1 MQTVNFTGNEKTVQ
15 KVVLKNGITLIAIEN
30 QTADLIAGRL
40 FFKSAGAMWESPQK
54 SGLFHL
60 LATVITKGTKNLSA
74 QEIAEQTE
82 SIGAS
87 LGADASSDYFVLSL
101 KTVAADFAQML
112 KLAGEILRFPTFPE
126 AEVEREKQIT
136 RQNIRSQ
143 LEQPFNVAFNQLR
156 DIMYPNHPYGLS
168 ILGTEETVEEL
179 TRFDLVECHQDYFR
193 PDNLIISLSG
203 RLNLEDAIA
212 LVEEVFGDWEIP
224 PSSLVMPE
232 ITQLVPQPNRAITP
246 QETQQSI
253 VMLGYLGA
261 AVKERDYAA
270 LKLLSTYLG
279 NGLSSRL
286 FVELREKRGLAYDV
300 SAFYPTRL
308 EKSQFVIYIGTA
320 PNNTAFALEG
330 LRSEA
335 ERLRHTELTPQELQA
350 AKNKILGQYAL
361 GKQTNAEMAQ
371 LFGWYETLGLGIE
384 FDTQFQD
391 AIEQVTVEMV
401 RQVAN
406 DYFIEPYISMVGPA
420 DSVTSY
426 Q

>member
-203 RLNLEDAIA
+203 RLNLNDAIA

-232 ITQLVPQPNRAITP
+232 IIQLVPQPNRAITP